1 MTSLTRDDFEQW
13 LFEMDDRLDK
23 FIGIV
28 PRNASMKMDYSVE
41 SLSLLENWLLTKYR
55 SVNEILKESEK
66 QILDMV
72 ARYVGETLR
81 KNLGGIWT
89 IDLNN
94 ETSVYYQMP
103 VIEKQG
109 CWTECPVTLVTASTD
124 RRSGSYMAGVL
135 NSIASRH
142 GVA

>member
-1 MTSLTRDDFEQW
+1 MSRTRDDFEQW
-13 LFEMDDRLDK
+13 LFEMDDRLDE

-28 PRNASMKMDYSVE
+28 PRNVSMKMDYSVE

-55 SVNEILKESEK
+55 SVNEILKDSEK
-66 QILDMV
+66 QLLDMV

-81 KNLGGIWT
+81 KNFGGIWN
-89 IDLNN
+89 IDLRKNAG
-94 ETSVYYQMP
+94 VYYELP

-109 CWTECPVTLVTASTD
+109 CWTECPVTLVTASID
-124 RRSGSYMAGVL
+124 RRSGNYMAGVL
-135 NSIASRH
+135 NSIASRY